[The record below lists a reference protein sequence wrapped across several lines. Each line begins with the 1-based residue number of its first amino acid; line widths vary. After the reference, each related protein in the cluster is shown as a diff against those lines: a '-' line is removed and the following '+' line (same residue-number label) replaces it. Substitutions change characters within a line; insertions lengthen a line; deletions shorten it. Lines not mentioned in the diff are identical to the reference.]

1 MAHNIGIDFG
11 STYSLFSHYEERHD
25 KVEGFLTQG
34 GSIYVPSV
42 ACDGDY
48 GLITG
53 KDAREEVIRYPEL
66 TTYRAFKMLL
76 HETKPEKYR
85 EHGYT
90 DITPEEVSRQFLDSY
105 LIICAGLAKPQQ
117 FDSAVICVPAH
128 WTQSCDRMGGRSILL
143 NICKNIKKDDKPL
156 LKNIRVV
163 SEPIAATA
171 YYAYNYWKLHEKRP
185 FEGKVIIVDYGGGT
199 LDVTLTTVTAKAGAR
214 DSSLMEIDVNY
225 QTGCG
230 QNHPGQIGDAGLAYM
245 ERVTAEALK
254 EAGIRNTEIDGHF
267 QSVKDKLESELIER
281 TLEIRDRIEQNYM
294 FGLEEMADDTEVF
307 TKIRYK
313 RKTDVVITYGLLYR
327 VFDSII
333 RPVLNQYLGEI
344 KEALAEIGCSFN
356 SANSDV
362 QLAIVGG
369 FGQYPLVQHA
379 VWDFFGA
386 TDTAMDITQ
395 SAPGD
400 NQNAISYGAA
410 LIAAGK
416 ITVPVRSRY
425 SIGLR
430 IFKND
435 NQKSFRNAIHYGELI
450 PDSKIVYPLGH
461 KKDGKVEKDFWDPI
475 IFDGKANGR
484 EPWVFAVNTKN
495 EPNRAIEMVPQPQI
509 LEDINSRVVKATG
522 LLQAKI
528 AMSGVREPINSY
540 YFGFSKDESE
550 IYHLHIFAAH
560 PLTAERIK
568 DHEIHLELGNFAH
581 LFGSMVSFT
590 PKPDNSNV
598 LTYIK

>member
-11 STYSLFSHYEERHD
+11 STYSLFSHYEEGHD
-25 KVEGFLTQG
+25 KVEGFQTQG
-34 GSIYVPSV
+34 SSPYVPSL
-42 ACDGDY
+42 ACDSY
-48 GLITG
+48 FGLLTG
-53 KDAREEVIRYPEL
+53 KEARDEMLTDPEL
-66 TTYRAFKMLL
+66 IPYRAFKMLL
-76 HETKPEKYR
+76 HETEPEKYR
-85 EHGYT
+85 KHGYT
-90 DITPEEVSRQFLDSY
+90 SITPEEVSRQFLDRY
-105 LIICAGLAKPQQ
+105 LNLCAGQAKTQQ
-117 FDSAVICVPAH
+117 FDNAVICVPAH

-171 YYAYNYWKLHEKRP
+171 YYAYNYWKLHNKKP
-185 FEGKVIIVDYGGGT
+185 FDGRVVIVDYGGGT

-245 ERVTAEALK
+245 EMVTAEALK
-254 EAGIRNTEIDGHF
+254 EAGIQNAEMDGHF
-267 QSVKDKLESELIER
+267 LYVKDKLEAELMAR
-281 TLEIRDRIEQNYM
+281 TLDVDNKVIPYALDLDQ
-294 FGLEEMADDTEVF
+294 MADDTEVF
-307 TKIRYK
+307 TRILYK
-313 RKTDVVITYGLLYR
+313 RRTEVVITYGLLYR
-327 VFDSII
+327 VFNKII

-344 KEALAEIGCSFN
+344 KDALAEIGCSFDQAGSN
-356 SANSDV
+356 V

-495 EPNRAIEMVPQPQI
+495 EPNRAIEMIPQPKI

-540 YFGFSKDESE
+540 YFGFSMDESE